1 VEGVDSQVE
10 RKKLRGGDEKLT
22 ISRASSQTTAFGRG
36 AFSRYP
42 NLRNLAFTVPILVVL
57 LILFVLPISR
67 IIVRSFYESGF
78 TLKHY
83 LHILH
88 TPVYFRI
95 FIITFRIA
103 FLVTAICLVAGYPVA
118 YLLSKVSP
126 RRGNLL
132 MIFVMLPFWT
142 SILVRSYAWMVLLQ
156 REGIINSVLLKLG
169 LIDAPIKMMFNS
181 IGVTVGMVHVLLPF
195 MILPLLAVM
204 KGVDRNL
211 LKAAEN
217 LGASPFV
224 AWWKVF
230 FPLSLPG
237 VGAGSLLVFMMA
249 IGFFITPSLLG
260 GRTDV
265 MISMAI
271 EAQVNDMVN
280 WGLAS
285 SMAVVLLGVTTAIF
299 FVYDRILGLDKM
311 WGGV

>member
-1 VEGVDSQVE
+1 MEMILPNRTRLVDTI
-10 RKKLRGGDEKLT
+10 LT
-22 ISRASSQTTAFGRG
+22 
-36 AFSRYP
+36 RYP
-42 NLRNLAFTVPILVVL
+42 HVRSLAFTLPILIVL
-57 LILFVLPISR
+57 LVLFAFPISK
-67 IIVRSFYESGF
+67 IIVRSFMDPGL

-88 TPVYFRI
+88 APVYFRI
-95 FIITFRIA
+95 LLITFRIA
-103 FLVTAICLVAGYPVA
+103 FFVTVVCLIAGYPVA
-118 YLLSKVSP
+118 YFLSKLPP
-126 RRGNLL
+126 RKSNLL

-156 REGIINSVLLKLG
+156 REGILNWVFMKLG
-169 LIDAPIKMMFNS
+169 LIGAPIKMMFNP

-204 KGVDRNL
+204 KGIDRNL

-217 LGASPFV
+217 LGARPFV

-237 VGAGSLLVFMMA
+237 VGAGCLLVFMMG

-285 SMAVVLLGVTTAIF
+285 ALAVVLLGITIF
-299 FVYDRILGLDKM
+299 IFIIYDRLLGLDKM

>member
-1 VEGVDSQVE
+1 
-10 RKKLRGGDEKLT
+10 
-22 ISRASSQTTAFGRG
+22 
-36 AFSRYP
+36 
-42 NLRNLAFTVPILVVL
+42 
-57 LILFVLPISR
+57 
-67 IIVRSFYESGF
+67 
-78 TLKHY
+78 
-83 LHILH
+83 
-88 TPVYFRI
+88 
-95 FIITFRIA
+95 
-103 FLVTAICLVAGYPVA
+103 
-118 YLLSKVSP
+118 
-126 RRGNLL
+126 

>member
-1 VEGVDSQVE
+1 MTQ
-10 RKKLRGGDEKLT
+10 L
-22 ISRASSQTTAFGRG
+22 
-36 AFSRYP
+36 
-42 NLRNLAFTVPILVVL
+42 
-57 LILFVLPISR
+57 
-67 IIVRSFYESGF
+67 F

-88 TPVYFRI
+88 APVYFRI
-95 FIITFRIA
+95 FLITFRIA
-103 FLVTAICLVAGYPVA
+103 FLVTVVCLIAGYPVA

-126 RRGNLL
+126 HKSNLL
-132 MIFVMLPFWT
+132 MIFVMIPFWT

-156 REGIINSVLLKLG
+156 REGILNVMLMKLG
-169 LIDAPIKMMFNS
+169 LISAPVKMIFNP

-204 KGVDRNL
+204 KGIDRNL

-217 LGASPFV
+217 LGASPAV

-237 VGAGSLLVFMMA
+237 VGAGCLLVFMMG
-249 IGFFITPSLLG
+249 IGFFITPALLG

-285 SMAVVLLGVTTAIF
+285 ALAVVLLGITIF
-299 FVYDRILGLDKM
+299 HLYHLRPRP
-311 WGGV
+311 WA

>member
-1 VEGVDSQVE
+1 MIPSKETKFGN
-10 RKKLRGGDEKLT
+10 KILT
-22 ISRASSQTTAFGRG
+22 
-36 AFSRYP
+36 RYP
-42 NLRNLAFTVPILVVL
+42 HLRNVAFLIPILIVL
-57 LILFVLPISR
+57 LVLFAFPISK
-67 IIVRSFYESGF
+67 IIIRSFVDPAF

-83 LHILH
+83 LHILYA
-88 TPVYFRI
+88 PVYFRI
-95 FIITFRIA
+95 FLITFRIA
-103 FLVTAICLVAGYPVA
+103 FLVTVVCLIAGYPVA

-126 RRGNLL
+126 QKSNLL
-132 MIFVMLPFWT
+132 MIFVMIPFWT

-156 REGIINSVLLKLG
+156 REGILNLILMKLG
-169 LIDAPIKMMFNS
+169 LISAPIKMMFNQ

-204 KGVDRNL
+204 KGIDRNL

-217 LGASPFV
+217 LGATPTV

-237 VGAGSLLVFMMA
+237 VGAGCLLVFMMG
-249 IGFFITPSLLG
+249 IGFFITPALLG

-285 SMAVVLLGVTTAIF
+285 ALAVVLLGITIF
-299 FVYDRILGLDKM
+299 IFIIYDHVLGLDKM

>member
-1 VEGVDSQVE
+1 
-10 RKKLRGGDEKLT
+10 
-22 ISRASSQTTAFGRG
+22 
-36 AFSRYP
+36 
-42 NLRNLAFTVPILVVL
+42 
-57 LILFVLPISR
+57 
-67 IIVRSFYESGF
+67 
-78 TLKHY
+78 
-83 LHILH
+83 
-88 TPVYFRI
+88 
-95 FIITFRIA
+95 
-103 FLVTAICLVAGYPVA
+103 
-118 YLLSKVSP
+118 
-126 RRGNLL
+126 
-132 MIFVMLPFWT
+132 
-142 SILVRSYAWMVLLQ
+142 
-156 REGIINSVLLKLG
+156 
-169 LIDAPIKMMFNS
+169 
-181 IGVTVGMVHVLLPF
+181 

-204 KGVDRNL
+204 KGIDRNL
-211 LKAAEN
+211 LRAAEN

-285 SMAVVLLGVTTAIF
+285 SLSAVLLCITLAIF
-299 FVYDRILGLDKM
+299 FLYDRMLGLDKM

>member
-1 VEGVDSQVE
+1 MGMPFL
-10 RKKLRGGDEKLT
+10 KKTSLGDMILT
-22 ISRASSQTTAFGRG
+22 
-36 AFSRYP
+36 RYP
-42 NLRNLAFTVPILVVL
+42 HVRYLAFTLPILIVL
-57 LILFVLPISR
+57 LVLFVFPISK
-67 IIVRSFYESGF
+67 IIIRSFMDPGF

-95 FIITFRIA
+95 LFITFRIA
-103 FLVTAICLVAGYPVA
+103 FFVTVVCLFAGYPVA
-118 YLLSKVSP
+118 YLLSKLPP
-126 RRGNLL
+126 RKSNLL

-142 SILVRSYAWMVLLQ
+142 SLLVRSYAWMVLLQ
-156 REGIINSVLLKLG
+156 REGILNMILMKLG
-169 LIDAPIKMMFNS
+169 LISTPIKMMFNP
-181 IGVTVGMVHVLLPF
+181 IGVTVGMVHILLPF

-204 KGVDRNL
+204 KGIDRNL

-217 LGASPFV
+217 LGARPSV

-237 VGAGSLLVFMMA
+237 VGAGCLLVFMMG

-260 GRTDV
+260 GRTDT

-285 SMAVVLLGVTTAIF
+285 ALAVVLLGITIF
-299 FVYDRILGLDKM
+299 IFIIYDRILGLDRM
-311 WGGV
+311 WGEI

>member
-1 VEGVDSQVE
+1 MRQVPQPTRIFSKGVF
-10 RKKLRGGDEKLT
+10 
-22 ISRASSQTTAFGRG
+22 I
-36 AFSRYP
+36 RYP
-42 NLRNLAFTVPILVVL
+42 NLRSLGLIVPILVVL
-57 LILFVLPISR
+57 SILFVLPISR
-67 IIVRSFYESGF
+67 IILKSFYETGF

-83 LHILH
+83 LHVLH
-88 TPVYFRI
+88 TPVYFQI
-95 FIITFRIA
+95 FLITFRIA
-103 FLVTAICLVAGYPVA
+103 FLVTVFCLLAGYPVA
-118 YLLSKVSP
+118 YLLSNVSP
-126 RRGNLL
+126 RKGNLL

-156 REGIINSVLLKLG
+156 REGIINSLLLKIG
-169 LIDAPIKMMFNS
+169 LIETPIKMMFNP
-181 IGVTVGMVHVLLPF
+181 IGVTVGMVHILLPF

-204 KGVDRNL
+204 KGIDRNL
-211 LKAAEN
+211 LRAAEN
-217 LGASPFV
+217 LGASPLL

-285 SMAVVLLGVTTAIF
+285 SLSAILLAITLAIF
-299 FVYDRILGLDKM
+299 FLYDRMLGLDKM